1 VKLDF
6 GGAPLTLSAEG
17 NGSYANP
24 AGNVAPWVPNTPIRF
39 ASSGAEVPPFDVTLK
54 APPPLR
60 VLEPDPQGTV
70 VAIDRASGWRARW
83 EPGEGAVRVAV
94 RQENAA
100 RATALQGGVAVD
112 CFYDRSDGE
121 ASVPEAALSDLS
133 TDEAHVMVFATRQT
147 RVQAGRYDVMVL
159 ANTGGVF
166 QRATV
171 R

>member
-1 VKLDF
+1 
-6 GGAPLTLSAEG
+6 
-17 NGSYANP
+17 
-24 AGNVAPWVPNTPIRF
+24 
-39 ASSGAEVPPFDVTLK
+39 
-54 APPPLR
+54 
-60 VLEPDPQGTV
+60 
-70 VAIDRASGWRARW
+70 
-83 EPGEGAVRVAV
+83 VAV